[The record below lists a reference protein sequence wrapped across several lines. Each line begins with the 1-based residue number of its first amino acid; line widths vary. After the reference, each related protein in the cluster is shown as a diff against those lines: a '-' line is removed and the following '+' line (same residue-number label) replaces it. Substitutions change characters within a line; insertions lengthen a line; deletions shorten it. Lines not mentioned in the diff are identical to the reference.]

1 MNMMQYEAISI
12 AASYDEA
19 QMRELI
25 VLRGLSE
32 VQRFNVL
39 VSLDSSCITIK
50 LCLRA
55 FYLMTQYRHLRA

>member
-1 MNMMQYEAISI
+1 MNTMQYEAISI

-39 VSLDSSCITIK
+39 VSLNSSCITVK

-55 FYLMTQYRHLRA
+55 LYLMTQYRHLRA